1 MGRVRKLIHRG
12 RLAFERR
19 YVARGLI
26 LIYHRVAEDP
36 IDPWR
41 LCVSPDNFARHM
53 EVLRRKGFKTVHVSE
68 LADAAR
74 ARRLPRKTVAVSFDD
89 GYRDNLDAA
98 RPILERY
105 DTPATHFA
113 TAGYIGSDEPF
124 WWDVLDAVFLRT
136 KQLPEELDIT
146 LGGEQH
152 HWDLGRD
159 AVLKK
164 GAKATQPE
172 WKPFAPALTRR
183 HEIHDALWHLLVAVL
198 PDERERVV
206 KHLMRW
212 AELTPATWAQSRPMS
227 EDELRKLSGNGLVEI
242 GAHSL
247 THPALSAL
255 PPALQAHELG
265 ASKARLEDV
274 LGTEIRGCSYP
285 QGQSSAGVQQLAR
298 EAGYDFAC
306 GSVASAVGSRS
317 NLFHLPRV
325 SVRNWDEARFTGLLD
340 HYIAS

>member
-1 MGRVRKLIHRG
+1 MGRVRQLIHRG
-12 RLAFERR
+12 RLAFKRR

-41 LCVSPDNFARHM
+41 LCVSPENFAHHM
-53 EVLRRKGFKTVHVSE
+53 EILRKKGFKTVHVSE
-68 LADAAR
+68 LANSLR
-74 ARRLPRKTVAVSFDD
+74 GRCVPPKTVAVTFDD

-136 KQLPEELDIT
+136 EHLPESLDIA
-146 LGGEQH
+146 LSGEQH
-152 HWDLGRD
+152 RWTLGRD
-159 AVLKK
+159 SVLEKRSDAQ
-164 GAKATQPE
+164 GAA
-172 WKPFAPALTRR
+172 WKPLGPSKTRR
-183 HEIHDALWHLLVAVL
+183 HEIHDSLWHLLVTAL
-198 PDERERVV
+198 PAERERAVW
-206 KHLMRW
+206 HLIDW
-212 AELTPATWAQSRPMS
+212 AELAPATWAQSRPMS
-227 EDELRKLSGNGLVEI
+227 ENELRRLARNGLVEI

-247 THPALSAL
+247 THPALSAM

-274 LGTEIRGCSYP
+274 LGMEIRGCSYP
-285 QGQSSAGVQQLAR
+285 QGQSSTNVQQLAR

-325 SVRNWDEARFTGLLD
+325 SVRDWTEARFTGLLD

>member
-105 DTPATHFA
+105 ETPATHFA

-124 WWDVLDAVFLRT
+124 WWDVLDARLPSRT
-136 KQLPEELDIT
+136 NSYRKPLDIT
-146 LGGEQH
+146 LTGSSIIGPRP
-152 HWDLGRD
+152 GRC
-159 AVLKK
+159 
-164 GAKATQPE
+164 PE
-172 WKPFAPALTRR
+172 KEEHARRRLETIGPPQTRR
-183 HEIHDALWHLLVAVL
+183 HEIHDALWHLLVAAL
-198 PDERERVV
+198 PTERQRVV
-206 KHLMRW
+206 RYLIDW
-212 AELTPATWAQSRPMS
+212 AELAPATWAQSRPMS
-227 EDELRKLSGNGLVEI
+227 ENELRKLGGNGLVENRCAQPDPSGPVGLAT
-242 GAHSL
+242 GA
-247 THPALSAL
+247 A
-255 PPALQAHELG
+255 G
-265 ASKARLEDV
+265 ARAWR
-274 LGTEIRGCSYP
+274 
-285 QGQSSAGVQQLAR
+285 
-298 EAGYDFAC
+298 
-306 GSVASAVGSRS
+306 
-317 NLFHLPRV
+317 
-325 SVRNWDEARFTGLLD
+325 
-340 HYIAS
+340 

>member
-1 MGRVRKLIHRG
+1 
-12 RLAFERR
+12 
-19 YVARGLI
+19 
-26 LIYHRVAEDP
+26 
-36 IDPWR
+36 
-41 LCVSPDNFARHM
+41 M

-68 LADAAR
+68 LADAVR

-105 DTPATHFA
+105 ETPATHFA

-164 GAKATQPE
+164 GAKATEPE

-206 KHLMRW
+206 KHLIRW
-212 AELTPATWAQSRPMS
+212 AELAPATWAQSRPMS

-274 LGTEIRGCSYP
+274 LGTEICGCSYP

-325 SVRNWDEARFTGLLD
+325 SVRDWDEARFTGLLD